1 MKVTEKDRVVGTIG
15 MALIGLAFAA
25 MAWVE
30 GYPGFAVFFLILFG
44 VFALLFMKA
53 SDEAVSWFIRWFS

>member
-1 MKVTEKDRVVGTIG
+1 MKVTEKDRVVGTTG
-15 MALIGLAFAA
+15 MVLCGLAFAA

-30 GYPGFAVFFLILFG
+30 GYPGFAVFFLISFG
-44 VFALLFMKA
+44 LFALIFMKA